1 MSYWYAKKFKGVDLR
16 KIGTKSVGAS
26 NAAKFVGKK
35 ASILV
40 GLFDFA
46 VKGAIPLLFLRY
58 LGYEEWIQL
67 SAGLLIVCGHNWS
80 PFLGFRGGR
89 GILTALGIILG
100 LGMWIEFVTMCVVA
114 GMIGRGLIYKDSGFW
129 CFISFG
135 LLPLLC
141 FAFQEQTHIIIFSV
155 LLVIML
161 LSKRLMSNGNM
172 IREGSLKSTLLCRL
186 VFDRDILSKTS
197 WLKRG

>member
-89 GILTALGIILG
+89 GILTSLGIILG
-100 LGMWIEFVTMCVVA
+100 LGMWIEFVAMCVIA

-129 CFISFG
+129 TCIGFILLIGLTLIFHPESSFIVF
-135 LLPLLC
+135 C
-141 FAFQEQTHIIIFSV
+141 S
-155 LLVIML
+155 LLVVIL
-161 LSKRLMSNGNM
+161 LIKRLVPNM
-172 IREGSLKSTLLCRL
+172 DPMQGSSKFTTFYYRL
-186 VFDRDILSKTS
+186 VFDRDIRSKRD
-197 WLKRG
+197 WLTEH

>member
-1 MSYWYAKKFKGVDLR
+1 MPYWYAKKFKGIDLR

-26 NAAKFVGKK
+26 NMMKFIGQKTTYVV
-35 ASILV
+35 A
-40 GLFDFA
+40 LFDFA
-46 VKGAIPLLFLRY
+46 LKGAIPLLLLRY
-58 LGYEEWIQL
+58 LGCEEWLQL

-129 CFISFG
+129 TFIGFLLLIGLAFIFHPQRSF
-135 LLPLLC
+135 
-141 FAFQEQTHIIIFSV
+141 IIFCSILVAV
-155 LLVIML
+155 LII
-161 LSKRLMSNGNM
+161 KRLVTNMDPIQGSN
-172 IREGSLKSTLLCRL
+172 KFKTFFYRL
-186 VFDRDILSKTS
+186 IFDRDIQSKCD
-197 WLKRG
+197 WIKGH

>member
-89 GILTALGIILG
+89 GILTSLGIILG
-100 LGMWIEFVTMCVVA
+100 LGMWIEFVAMCVIA

-129 CFISFG
+129 TFIGFILLIGLTLIFHPESSFIVFCSFLVAI
-135 LLPLLC
+135 LL
-141 FAFQEQTHIIIFSV
+141 I
-155 LLVIML
+155 
-161 LSKRLMSNGNM
+161 KRLVPNM
-172 IREGSLKSTLLCRL
+172 DPMQGSSKFTTFYYRL
-186 VFDRDILSKTS
+186 VFDRDIRSKRD
-197 WLKRG
+197 WLTEH

>member
-89 GILTALGIILG
+89 GILTSLGIILG
-100 LGMWIEFVTMCVVA
+100 LGMWIEFVAMCVIA

-129 CFISFG
+129 TFIGFILLIGLTLIFHPESSFIVF
-135 LLPLLC
+135 C
-141 FAFQEQTHIIIFSV
+141 S
-155 LLVIML
+155 LLVVIL
-161 LSKRLMSNGNM
+161 LIKRLVPNMDPMQGSN
-172 IREGSLKSTLLCRL
+172 KFTTFYYRL
-186 VFDRDILSKTS
+186 VFDRDIRSKRD
-197 WLKRG
+197 WLTEH

>member
-1 MSYWYAKKFKGVDLR
+1 MPYWYAKKFRGIDLR

-26 NAAKFVGKK
+26 NTMKFFGQKAAY
-35 ASILV
+35 LV
-40 GLFDFA
+40 ALFDFA
-46 VKGAIPLLFLRY
+46 LKGAVPLLLLRY
-58 LGYEEWIQL
+58 FGCEEWLQL

-129 CFISFG
+129 TFIGFLLLIGLAFIFHPQRSFIVFCCI
-135 LLPLLC
+135 LV
-141 FAFQEQTHIIIFSV
+141 IV
-155 LLVIML
+155 LLI
-161 LSKRLMSNGNM
+161 KRLVTNMDPMQGSN
-172 IREGSLKSTLLCRL
+172 KFKTLFFRL
-186 VFDRDILSKTS
+186 VFDRDVRSKCD
-197 WLKRG
+197 WMGGH